1 MRAVLLSLLLSVGLA
16 QAATGTQAP
25 TLPPLTPV
33 SRLIAEKATAAT
45 GAAMPPSASYE
56 VELAPG
62 SIESG
67 TLVSAFRMDP
77 ASGAFAANVET
88 QAGETWR
95 VTGLATLMM
104 PVPVPVRRILP
115 DAILTKQDFA
125 VVKLPYQQLNSFT
138 VTSLRRLDG
147 MQVRRVL
154 TAGRPVMEQ
163 SVSPPIVVS
172 QGDRVSIEYH
182 KGRMQLT
189 APGRAITSA
198 EADHEVRVINLVS
211 NRTVTGIARAAGVVE
226 VQP

>member
-1 MRAVLLSLLLSVGLA
+1 MRAVLLSLFLTAGLA
-16 QAATGTQAP
+16 QWAAATQAP
-25 TLPPLTPV
+25 TMSTPV
-33 SRLIAEKATAAT
+33 PVTRLIAEKAAAET
-45 GAAMPPSASYE
+45 GAAMPPAASYQ

-62 SIESG
+62 SIETG
-67 TLVSAFRMDP
+67 ILVSAFQMDP
-77 ASGAFAANVET
+77 TSGAFAANVV
-88 QAGETWR
+88 APSGETWR
-95 VTGLATLMM
+95 VTGLATMM
-104 PVPVPVRRILP
+104 VPVPVPVRRILP
-115 DAILTKQDFA
+115 DAILTRRDFTT
-125 VVKLPYQQLNSFT
+125 VKLPYQQLNGFT
-138 VTSLRRLDG
+138 VTSLGRLDG

-154 TAGRPVMEQ
+154 AAGRPVMQQ

-172 QGDRVSIEYH
+172 QGDRVSIEYR

>member
-16 QAATGTQAP
+16 QAATATQAP
-25 TLPPLTPV
+25 TLTPV
-33 SRLIAEKATAAT
+33 TRLIAEKATAAT

-172 QGDRVSIEYH
+172 QGDRVSIEYR